1 MDTGQIFMRDEN
13 SKVLKGVLLV
23 VKLRMEQIL
32 VENLVLNQLEKKSQI
47 YFGLAFGQLGM

>member
-1 MDTGQIFMRDEN
+1 MRDEN